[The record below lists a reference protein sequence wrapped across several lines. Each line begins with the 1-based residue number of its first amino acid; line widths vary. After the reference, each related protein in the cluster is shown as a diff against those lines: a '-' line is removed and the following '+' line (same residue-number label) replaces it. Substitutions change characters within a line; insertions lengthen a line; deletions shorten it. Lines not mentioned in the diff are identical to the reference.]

1 MPAVEID
8 SPEHYSKALDVL
20 TQVGGTFHGVGG
32 EKRSLL
38 VTEAQYRALVAAGV
52 VRHNG
57 GGVARRKYR
66 GAERLKQLLRSLI
79 AAAAAALCPKGCA
92 APIQRIRQSGGA

>member
-8 SPEHYSKALDVL
+8 SPEQYSKALEVL

-38 VTEAQYRALVAAGV
+38 VTEAQYQALVAAGV
-52 VRHNG
+52 VKQNG
-57 GGVARRKYR
+57 TKERSR
-66 GAERLKQLLRSLI
+66 GTK
-79 AAAAAALCPKGCA
+79 K
-92 APIQRIRQSGGA
+92 APRGGAA